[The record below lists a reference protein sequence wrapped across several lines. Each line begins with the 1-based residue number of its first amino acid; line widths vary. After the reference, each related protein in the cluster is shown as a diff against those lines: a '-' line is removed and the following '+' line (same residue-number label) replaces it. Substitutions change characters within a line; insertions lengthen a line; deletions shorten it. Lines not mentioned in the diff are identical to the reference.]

1 MRAVAEEVRRKY
13 EFGRHET
20 FAIREGWLS
29 KGLSRLSDTDG
40 FKADLETADAL
51 GLGSRM
57 VKSLQYWL
65 DATGML
71 AFESERKRR
80 DIRLSEL
87 GLAIWAH
94 DAHFEFPI
102 SWWVAHIMLARREG
116 SVWNWF
122 FNDFQERT
130 FDRTGCID
138 AFERHVREKATN
150 PTTHAVIQRDIACLL
165 SSYAVPSANERPDPE
180 DATICPLRSLS
191 LVMKH
196 SDTGRFE
203 RTRPL
208 DRIPVEA
215 FLVATSLVAEDMES
229 DSVALSDLL
238 RRRNSPGRILGLDG
252 DMIDEMTTLAANT
265 YGPLGVSIV
274 MLGSNRTLTIP
285 RLRPD
290 QWIERHFSRIGAVR

>member
-1 MRAVAEEVRRKY
+1 MRAAVEEARRKY

-20 FAIREGWLS
+20 FTIREGWLS
-29 KGLSRLSDTDG
+29 KGLARLSDTDS

-57 VKSLQYWL
+57 IKSLQYWL
-65 DATGML
+65 EATGML
-71 AFESERKRR
+71 AFEGDRKRK
-80 DIRLSEL
+80 DIRLSDL

-94 DAHFEFPI
+94 DPHLEFPI
-102 SWWVAHIMLARREG
+102 SWWIVHIMLARRGG

-122 FNDFQERT
+122 FNDYQERS
-130 FDRTGCID
+130 FDRTHCVES
-138 AFERHVREKATN
+138 FNRYVKEKSTN
-150 PTTHAVIQRDIACLL
+150 QTTTSVIQRDIACLL
-165 SSYAVPSANERPDPE
+165 ISYAVPSANERPDPE
-180 DATICPLRSLS
+180 DATICPLRGLS

-208 DRIPVEA
+208 DRVPVEA
-215 FLVATSLVAEDMES
+215 FLAATALLAEDMES

-252 DMIDEMTTLAANT
+252 DMLDDMATQAANI
-265 YGPLGVSIV
+265 YGSLGVNIV

-285 RLRPD
+285 RLPPD
-290 QWIERHFSRIGAVR
+290 LWFERHFSRIGAAR

>member
-1 MRAVAEEVRRKY
+1 MKAVEEARRKY

-29 KGLSRLSDTDG
+29 KGLGRLSEKNS

-65 DATGML
+65 EATGML
-71 AFESERKRR
+71 TIAGDRKQKDLRPS
-80 DIRLSEL
+80 DVGE
-87 GLAIWAH
+87 AIYIH
-94 DAHFEFPI
+94 DPYLEFPI
-102 SWWVAHIMLARREG
+102 SWWLVHIMLSRREG

-130 FDRTGCID
+130 FDRTVCIE
-138 AFERHVREKATN
+138 AFERDIREKATN
-150 PTTHAVIQRDIACLL
+150 QTTHAVIQRDIACLL
-165 SSYAVPSANERPDPE
+165 MSYAAPSANERPDPE
-180 DATICPLRSLS
+180 DATACPLRSLA
-191 LVMKH
+191 LVVKH

-215 FLVATSLVAEDMES
+215 FLIAASLVAKDVES
-229 DSVALSDLL
+229 DSVTLADLL
-238 RRRNSPGRILGLDG
+238 RRRNAPGRILGMDG
-252 DMIDEMTTLAANT
+252 DMIDEMASLAANT
-265 YGPLGVSIV
+265 YGQQGVNII
-274 MLGSNRTLTIP
+274 MLGTNRTLTIP
-285 RLRPD
+285 RLEPE
-290 QWIERHFSRIGAVR
+290 QWLEKHFSRIATAR